1 MNQAEAELFPQ
12 TTNSGNSDSEAEVS
26 DESMYFSTVIDDYC
40 DPASTGRFQRKLVTK
55 YLDEIS
61 SPDSLN
67 LLEWSKMYIKM
78 EDEYDDLLKKSK
90 SASYAINKAKYIFA
104 TVAQLFLRIGNSSSV
119 LERAFADAVRSI
131 ANRRV
136 QLRNDINLIF
146 RPQGNRDRFKN
157 LKSIGQIIRSKKI
170 PIHFKFLNLS

>member
-1 MNQAEAELFPQ
+1 MSMSKKNFPRVYKI
-12 TTNSGNSDSEAEVS
+12 SVLSRS
-26 DESMYFSTVIDDYC
+26 
-40 DPASTGRFQRKLVTK
+40 PAIQK
-55 YLDEIS
+55 E
-61 SPDSLN
+61 
-67 LLEWSKMYIKM
+67 
-78 EDEYDDLLKKSK
+78 
-90 SASYAINKAKYIFA
+90 
-104 TVAQLFLRIGNSSSV
+104 LRIGNSSSV